1 MDNTFGKN
9 IIPENENERIA
20 ALKRYK
26 ILGSPPENAF
36 DHVAKLTA
44 RIFGVPISLVSLVDS
59 AEVFFKANVGMG
71 KVRNTPRGVSLCSL
85 AVLDPEV
92 TVFEDAR
99 IEPCLLANP
108 LVAGEFGLQ
117 FYAGAP
123 ITTHDGMLIG
133 TLCVVDKKPR
143 TFTEHDRAV
152 LANLAHIVM
161 DEIELRLSAIEETEK
176 QQQMTALSSLNEQRL
191 HHMVMS
197 APVGMTI
204 LKGRDLIV
212 EIANEQMYEIWNRT
226 AEEVLEKPI
235 LDVFPELLD
244 QPFPK
249 MLAEIFDTGKTIS
262 MPEIEVTIATAGGS
276 RNIFVGFQ
284 YAPLFNAA
292 NEVDSVMA
300 TVADITDR
308 VISRKL
314 LEESEEELQTLNE
327 ELNSTV
333 EELAATNEELAAANE
348 EMLATNEELTA
359 TYHHLQVVSL
369 EMELS
374 EIRFRNMIEQAPVAM
389 LVLRGDAL
397 VFDVVNAHMLNLID
411 RGPEIIGMPLLSGMP
426 EIAGQKVFD
435 TIYEVYYSGR
445 PYYGFE
451 VPVKIKREGKQVTGY
466 FNISYTA
473 LLENGLIT
481 GVLQVVTEVTE
492 QINSRL
498 ELQRAEEMLRFSVE
512 SAQIGTWFIDLK
524 KAEFN
529 PSATMKRLFGY
540 YPDEN
545 MNYAA
550 ILDTIHSDS
559 RDAVIDAVDKTVQKG
574 EPLNVE
580 FKVTG
585 LHDEK
590 NRWLRAIGKL
600 DQDQNGE
607 LFHFSGVIMEITEQK
622 QDEIRKNDFIA
633 MVSHE
638 LKTPLT
644 SLKGYMQML
653 GAKNRNNADGF
664 TAMAIT
670 KGNIQISKMTAM
682 INGFLNVSRLESGKI
697 LLQKQDF
704 KLNQLLLETIEEIEI
719 LSNGHEFI
727 FNPGEEIMIHAD
739 QEKIGQVINNFLT
752 NAVKYSPHGKI
763 IEISCKETNGWVQV
777 SVKDEG
783 MGISVSDAERL
794 FDRFYRVDNASA
806 QNISGFGIG
815 LYLCAEIMQRH
826 NGKIWVDSQLNIGS
840 VFHFSLPVDRRV
852 SV

>member
-9 IIPENENERIA
+9 IIPENEHERLT

-36 DHVAKLTA
+36 DHVAKLAA
-44 RIFGVPISLVSLVDS
+44 RIFEVPIALVSLVDS
-59 AEVFFKANVGMG
+59 EEVFFKANVGMG
-71 KVRNTPRGVSLCSL
+71 NMKSAPRGKSLCSL

-108 LVAGEFGLQ
+108 LVAGDFGLQ

-123 ITTHDGMLIG
+123 ITTTDGLLIG
-133 TLCVVDKKPR
+133 TLCVIDKKSR
-143 TFTEHDRAV
+143 TFSRHDREI
-152 LANLAHIVM
+152 LANMAAIVM

-176 QQQMTALSSLNEQRL
+176 QKEIALISSLNEQRL
-191 HHMVMS
+191 YNMVMS

-204 LKGRDLIV
+204 LKGRELVI
-212 EIANEQMYEIWNRT
+212 EIANAQMYEIWNRD
-226 AEEVLEKPI
+226 AGQVLNKGI

-249 MLAEIFDTGKTIS
+249 MLEEIFDTGKTIAI
-262 MPEIEVTIATAGGS
+262 PEIEVTIVTAAAS
-276 RNIFVGFQ
+276 RNIFVAFQ

-300 TVADITDR
+300 TVADITER
-308 VISRKL
+308 VLSRRL

-327 ELNSTV
+327 ELKSTV

-348 EMLATNEELTA
+348 EMLASNEELTE
-359 TYHHLQVVSL
+359 TYHHLQIVSL
-369 EMELS
+369 ERELS
-374 EIRFRNMIEQAPVAM
+374 EIRFRNMIEQSPVSM

-397 VFDVVNAHMLNLID
+397 VFDVINENMMRLID
-411 RGPEIIGMPLLSGMP
+411 RGPEIIGLPLLSGMP
-426 EIAGQKVFD
+426 ELAGQAVFD
-435 TIYEVYYSGR
+435 TIYEVYYTGK
-445 PYYGFE
+445 PYYGLE
-451 VPVKIKREGKQVTGY
+451 VPVEIKREGKKVTGY
-466 FNISYTA
+466 FNITYTA
-473 LLENGLIT
+473 LLENGIIT

-492 QINSRL
+492 QIRSRQ

-529 PSATMKRLFGY
+529 PSATMKMLFGCD
-540 YPDEN
+540 PDEPL
-545 MNYAA
+545 NYAS
-550 ILDTIHSDS
+550 ILETIHTDS
-559 RDAVIDAVDKTVQKG
+559 KEAVIEAVDKTIKKG
-574 EPLNVE
+574 EPLSVE

-585 LHDEK
+585 LHDHK

-607 LFHFSGVIMEITEQK
+607 LYHFSGVIMEITEQK

-644 SLKGYMQML
+644 SLKGYMQLL
-653 GAKNRNNADGF
+653 GVKNRNNADGF
-664 TAMAIT
+664 TTTAIS
-670 KGNIQISKMTAM
+670 KGNVQITKMTAM

-704 KLNQLLLETIEEIEI
+704 ELNQLLLETIEEIEI
-719 LSNGHEFI
+719 LSSGHEFV
-727 FNPGEEIMIHAD
+727 FKPSTEISIYAD
-739 QEKIGQVINNFLT
+739 QEKIGQVLNNFLT
-752 NAVKYSPHGKI
+752 NAVKYSPQGKI
-763 IEISCKETNGWVQV
+763 IEISSRESNGWVQV
-777 SVKDEG
+777 SVRDEG
-783 MGISVSDAERL
+783 MGISSADAERL
-794 FDRFYRVDNASA
+794 FDRFYRVENDNA

-815 LYLCAEIMQRH
+815 LYLCAEIIQRH
-826 NGKIWVDSQLNIGS
+826 NGKIWVDSELNQGA
-840 VFHFSLPVDRRV
+840 VFHFSLPMNRHV

>member
-9 IIPENENERIA
+9 IIPENEHERIA

-26 ILGSPPENAF
+26 ILGSPAENAF
-36 DHVAKLTA
+36 DHVAKLA
-44 RIFGVPISLVSLVDS
+44 AKIFAVPIALVSMVDTE
-59 AEVFFKANVGMG
+59 EVFFKANVGMG
-71 KVRNTPRGVSLCSL
+71 KVRTTPRGISLCSL

-123 ITTHDGMLIG
+123 ITTPDGMLIG

-143 TFTEHDRAV
+143 TFSTQDRAI
-152 LANLAHIVM
+152 LANLASIVI
-161 DEIELRLSAIEETEK
+161 DEMELRLSAIEEMEK
-176 QQQMTALSSLNEQRL
+176 QQHLAALSSFNEQRL
-191 HHMVMS
+191 RDMVMS
-197 APVGMTI
+197 APIGMTI
-204 LKGRDLIV
+204 MKGRDFIV
-212 EIANEQMYEIWNRT
+212 EIANARMFEIWNRT
-226 AEEVLEKPI
+226 EEQVLGKGI

-244 QPFPK
+244 QPFPE
-249 MLAEIFDTGKTIS
+249 MLTEIFDTGKTIS
-262 MPEIEVTIATAGGS
+262 MPEIEVAIASAAGH
-276 RNIFVGFQ
+276 RNIYVAFQ

-308 VISRKL
+308 VIARKL

-327 ELNSTV
+327 ELHATV
-333 EELAATNEELAAANE
+333 EELAAANE
-348 EMLATNEELTA
+348 EMVTTNEELTE
-359 TYHHLQVVSL
+359 TYQNLQLISL

-374 EIRFRNMIEQAPVAM
+374 EQRFRNMIEQSPVAM

-397 VFDVVNAHMLNLID
+397 IFDVVNANMLQLID
-411 RGPEIIGMPLLSGMP
+411 RDKDIIGMPLLSGMP
-426 EIAGQKVFD
+426 EIAGQPIFD
-435 TIYEVYYSGR
+435 TIYEVYHTGK

-451 VPVKIKREGKQVTGY
+451 VPVKIRREGKELTGFFNVT
-466 FNISYTA
+466 YTP
-473 LLENGLIT
+473 LLENGIIT
-481 GVLQVVTEVTE
+481 GILQVATEVTE
-492 QINSRL
+492 QIRSRQ

-529 PSATMKRLFGY
+529 PSATMKQLFGY
-540 YPDEN
+540 KADQP

-550 ILDTIHSDS
+550 ILDRIDDESK
-559 RDAVIDAVDKTVQKG
+559 DAVIEAVDKTVHKG
-574 EPLNVE
+574 DPLNVE

-585 LHDEK
+585 LNDQK
-590 NRWLRAIGKL
+590 SRWLRAIGKL
-600 DQDQNGE
+600 DQDHEGE
-607 LFHFSGVIMEITEQK
+607 LFHFSGVILEITEQK

-644 SLKGYMQML
+644 SLKGYMQLL
-653 GAKNRNNADGF
+653 GVKNRNNEDGF
-664 TAMAIT
+664 TTTAIS
-670 KGNIQISKMTAM
+670 KGNIQITKMTAM

-704 KLNQLLLETIEEIEI
+704 KLNQLLKETIEEIDLI
-719 LSNGHEFI
+719 SSDHEFK
-727 FNPGEEIMIHAD
+727 FFPGEEITIHAD
-739 QEKIGQVINNFLT
+739 QEKIGQVLNNFLT
-752 NAVKYSPHGKI
+752 NAVKYSPQGKT
-763 IEISCKETNGWVQV
+763 IEITSKEVDGWVQV

-783 MGISVSDAERL
+783 MGISAGDAARL
-794 FDRFYRVDNASA
+794 FDRFYRVNSASA

-815 LYLCAEIMQRH
+815 LYLCAEIIHRH
-826 NGKIWVDSQLNIGS
+826 NGKIWVDSELNQGA
-840 VFHFSLPVDRRV
+840 VFHFSLPL
-852 SV
+852 SHTY